1 MCRLTAIITR
11 GEPIL
16 LADVLTRPRRSI
28 IQQSFNCQ
36 ERLPQDDIR
45 NAYQKASLN
54 GDGFGVGWYVTKCSE
69 RASSCT
75 NLSLLRPCEAS
86 QDARNGK
93 KSPEGDA
100 AAATPLSSD
109 DDGGACVFTSL
120 KPAWADRNLYN
131 LAEKISSRLFF
142 AHVRAASSTLGV
154 SQCASCAG
162 GLPSWA
168 VANGSVSTELCCHPF
183 RCGRFLFMHNGQ
195 IGGFNRI
202 RRDLLSLLPDPMF
215 SFAITSSCIDSA
227 CLFAVFLALL
237 PNSPTEPSTHSAMK
251 EAVEQMI
258 ATICWLLDKEKIE
271 EITLINI
278 VVSDGESIVATRF
291 VTNAQEVAYESGKS
305 AIVPDPKGE
314 TSPAMP
320 ASLYF
325 ATGTAW
331 QQQEDKCD
339 EFRMTHKDKRTDI
352 CIVTSEPLTSN
363 PEDWMPVP
371 RNTMILITPAIDL
384 LLYPIA
390 SVGYLP
396 AALRSR
402 LKIGS
407 LAPPQEVFDG
417 QITLRKRL
425 AASLAGKL
433 EEDVVSL
440 LKAAPNSLRG
450 TPAAADELP
459 VMMLHSLE
467 GVVRELARGIEASDG
482 EETEKRLRALELK
495 LKDLEKQMRAAQA
508 QRQTVAAIE
517 DTQSQSPPGPSVS
530 SVGAPP
536 TNLYHADIH
545 SETPG
550 ANQQCYEL
558 LAGSC
563 AILCLESIMIYVTG
577 CNEDTTLNSSSRAE
591 SLVPPVAAK
600 TFVFAGMQ
608 SGEVV
613 IYDATSASVAPISFQ
628 AHVGGVLAMA
638 VHANIFR
645 RGCVSTGRAIA
656 CKDCGSALPEVFLV
670 TGGSDTSLAVWDLS
684 PLIFGGREPRLLS
697 GKRVCLDDPRVSIDA
712 DDLLAVRLTFLPH
725 QGDVLSL
732 LVRDSSNIARTTGSH
747 HDPSTRMCIVE
758 ACKACLQGI
767 RGAMRLDDS
776 FGASS
781 EECAA
786 SPLTSLPFTELHKV
800 QPNPFVD
807 EPECSLLLF
816 IGFQSAKI
824 GAVFL
829 SDLLRYFRH
838 TQVMVSVLANAVS
851 FQPTL
856 QQSLPLSVSRDF
868 ELRTL
873 ASGQL
878 KVQFTGEQER
888 ESLRSLFTGDRQ
900 CPSERP
906 HSAHSPNQHAGYS
919 SVASPCH
926 ASGLAKGDSFRRLLG
941 GFARALRNVTL
952 HASHAATTLWSKK
965 CSRSGRPGCVY
976 PPTGTVYC
984 FTAPHEL
991 EVPLPEGAAA
1001 SASPGTYRV
1010 VTSTSSLKIVA
1021 QPSKQDGGLKIQ
1033 MRFLPFEQ
1041 SGVKRQHSHQSL
1053 VGPWLDESGHN
1064 GFVECLTNCGK
1075 GVICSGGGDGRL
1087 LLWGENG
1094 SLVGELSGHHG
1105 GVLCVAYTEAPVESL
1120 CRDLRSWGC
1129 RDYIQSQSP
1138 QTQSSKESDIT
1149 HSLQGLLF
1157 SGSRDSSI
1165 RVWALEQLVCMQTLN
1180 VHTSEVLALAA
1191 DAARNILISGSA
1203 NGELFVWQLDLM
1215 VVAFQLSL
1223 NASPL
1228 SECGRFTD
1236 VSARHTLK
1244 SGEKQG
1250 VSFTYLLLVSDV
1262 SSLPDSRSPG
1272 ACSTSPTAAGG
1283 RCIGGLQLWAG
1294 RGDGKLGVWNISQR
1308 DLGEEESIADS
1319 YDPAQTATREASLSS
1334 EHAEAR
1340 ALMASDLQGA
1350 STARAEASAGCASV
1364 LQSASMQQRCAA
1376 RGKVRMEDTP
1386 VEGQHGLCSGRVSG
1400 MIITPGAS
1408 MPSLPTLTTG
1418 AGLEPRR
1425 RDFLPLL
1432 AQFVAYKS
1440 ISASR
1445 CPRHVSGCIG
1455 AAKFVAQLFEQALGA
1470 TVDIVWPRRSAAS
1483 SEFHGD
1489 QGESQPHPVVF
1500 GRLGT
1505 NPQRPT
1511 IVFYSHYD
1519 VVSAGSSSS
1528 SSAPASS
1535 DGSEGSASPM
1545 TAAASPTALPRN
1557 SALLAGNQPTARSS
1571 AELNSYADNSRR
1583 RESQTRSSE
1592 WHATGWHTNPWRI
1605 HCKDGYIYGRGVTD
1619 NKGPIICSLLA
1630 VKQFIAEWRRKHR
1643 VNQAAHDQ
1651 GSQLSGTKTASAS
1664 QSPGPPMNDPAIPF
1678 NFVWICE
1685 GDEENGSVGLA
1696 DAVAQKA
1703 SWLQGAHFLI
1713 CNNSYWADDV
1723 TPCLVYGMR
1732 GVLDIRV
1739 EATAATGDGG
1749 YHSGVHGGAVEEPMQ
1764 SLVHLLGRM
1773 YDPATGRVTIPRF
1786 YDAVQPPDYAELQ
1799 RVKVAAESL
1808 ETGWIQD
1815 ASASGVGDPQE
1826 LLRKRWLEPS
1836 MSLLGINASL
1846 KGSCTQAGG
1855 AMRII
1860 PSTASAEVS
1869 LRLVPKQGPKE
1880 VFGLIRD
1887 HLQESFKKTCSASKL
1902 TVQCLRQ
1909 GRCWRA
1915 DLDAPRT
1922 RALYGAAH
1930 AAIKEVWGVE
1940 PLYVREGGSMPAIPF
1955 LADALRRLPGPKGDT
1970 EGSEEIAVCQLPFG
1984 QASDNAHLP
1993 NERLGIRQVEKGVD
2007 VLACTL
2013 EALALRMT
2021 WNN

>member
-11 GEPIL
+11 GDPIL

-36 ERLPQDDIR
+36 ERLRQDDIR

-54 GDGFGVGWYVTKCSE
+54 GDGFGVGWYVTKSSKN
-69 RASSCT
+69 ASPSVSACT
-75 NLSLLRPCEAS
+75 NLSLFGPCGATG
-86 QDARNGK
+86 DGTNGK
-93 KSPEGDA
+93 KTPDA
-100 AAATPLSSD
+100 HAATANPISSV

-154 SQCASCAG
+154 SHCAGCDG

-168 VANGSVSTELCCHPF
+168 VENGSVSTELCCHPF
-183 RCGRFLFMHNGQ
+183 RCGRFLFMHNGNV
-195 IGGFNRI
+195 GGFNRI

-215 SFAITSSCIDSA
+215 SFAITNSCIDSA

-251 EAVEQMI
+251 DAVEQMI
-258 ATICWLLDKEKIE
+258 ATICWLLDREKIE
-271 EITLINI
+271 ETTLINI

-291 VTNAQEVAYESGKS
+291 VTNAQEVAYVSGKS
-305 AIVPDPKGE
+305 SIVPDPTGE
-314 TSPAMP
+314 TSPTMP
-320 ASLYF
+320 PSLYF

-331 QQQEDKCD
+331 QQQEDACD
-339 EFRMTHKDKRTDI
+339 EYRMTHKDKRTDI

-396 AALRSR
+396 SLLRSR
-402 LKIGS
+402 RRSGS
-407 LAPPQEVFDG
+407 VVPPQEIESPSSDR
-417 QITLRKRL
+417 QIALRKCL
-425 AASLAGKL
+425 APSLADKL
-433 EEDVVSL
+433 EEEIAAL
-440 LKAAPNSLRG
+440 LKITSSSSVGTLR
-450 TPAAADELP
+450 AADELP
-459 VMMLHSLE
+459 VIMLRSLE
-467 GVVRELARGIEASDG
+467 GVIRELARATESTDG
-482 EETEKRLRALELK
+482 EEAEKPWRALELK
-495 LKDLEKQMRAAQA
+495 LQGLEKQLRAAQV
-508 QRQTVAAIE
+508 QRQAVAAIE
-517 DTQSQSPPGPSVS
+517 DGQSQSPPGS
-530 SVGAPP
+530 SMCSTGLPQ
-536 TNLYHADIH
+536 TNLYHAELN

-550 ANQQCYEL
+550 TNQQCYEL

-563 AILCLESIMIYVTG
+563 AILCLETILIHVTSYR
-577 CNEDTTLNSSSRAE
+577 EDSKSKSFSRTPSSA
-591 SLVPPVAAK
+591 LPVAAK
-600 TFVFAGMQ
+600 TFVFVGMQ

-656 CKDCGSALPEVFLV
+656 CKNCGSALPEVFLV

-697 GKRVCLDDPRVSIDA
+697 GKRVCLDGPRVSIDA

-732 LVRDSSNIARTTGSH
+732 LVRDSPDCAHTNGSH
-747 HDPSTRMCIVE
+747 HDPSTRTCIVDTCE
-758 ACKACLQGI
+758 ACLQAI
-767 RGAMRLDDS
+767 HAAMRLDDS
-776 FGASS
+776 GGASNVES
-781 EECAA
+781 AA
-786 SPLTSLPFTELHKV
+786 SPLTSLPFADLHKI

-807 EPECSLLLF
+807 EPECNLLLF

-829 SDLLRYFRH
+829 NDLLRYFRH

-851 FQPTL
+851 FQPTQ

-878 KVQFTGEQER
+878 KVQFTGEQEG
-888 ESLRSLFTGDRQ
+888 ESLRSLFTGDPQ
-900 CPSERP
+900 CVAER
-906 HSAHSPNQHAGYS
+906 SQSTHSPTQDESLLAM
-919 SVASPCH
+919 ASPRH
-926 ASGLAKGDSFRRLLG
+926 TSGLAKGESFRCLLA
-941 GFARALRNVTL
+941 GFARALRSVTL

-965 CSRSGRPGCVY
+965 CSLSGRPGCLY

-984 FTAPHEL
+984 FKAPHEL

-1021 QPSKQDGGLKIQ
+1021 QPPKQDGGLKIE

-1064 GFVECLTNCGK
+1064 GFVECLTSCGRR
-1075 GVICSGGGDGRL
+1075 VLCSGGGDGRL

-1105 GVLCVAYTEAPVESL
+1105 GVLCVAYTEVPVESL
-1120 CRDLRSWGC
+1120 CRDLRRWGS
-1129 RDYIQSQSP
+1129 RDHLQVQSP
-1138 QTQSSKESDIT
+1138 QTECSKVPDDVA
-1149 HSLQGLLF
+1149 HSRQGLLF
-1157 SGSRDSSI
+1157 SGSRDRSI
-1165 RVWALEQLVCMQTLN
+1165 RVWALEQLVCIQTLN
-1180 VHTSEVLALAA
+1180 AHSSEVLALAA
-1191 DAARNILISGSA
+1191 DAGRNILISGSA

-1215 VVAFQLSL
+1215 VVAFELNL
-1223 NASPL
+1223 NASPTL
-1228 SECGRFTD
+1228 ADHGRFT
-1236 VSARHTLK
+1236 VGARQSFRPG
-1244 SGEKQG
+1244 SGEDQKRG
-1250 VSFTYLLLVSDV
+1250 VAFTDLLLVSD
-1262 SSLPDSRSPG
+1262 SSCLANHDRGSPGTFPRSPN
-1272 ACSTSPTAAGG
+1272 AAGSKWV
-1283 RCIGGLQLWAG
+1283 GGLQLWAG
-1294 RGDGKLGVWNISQR
+1294 RGDGKLGVWNIGER
-1308 DLGEEESIADS
+1308 DMDEEESIEEP
-1319 YDPAQTATREASLSS
+1319 YDQARAATREASLSS
-1334 EHAEAR
+1334 
-1340 ALMASDLQGA
+1340 DC
-1350 STARAEASAGCASV
+1350 AEASAA
-1364 LQSASMQQRCAA
+1364 SASELKGVSSARADAGIIQRCTTGYKGRIETIPIKAQ
-1376 RGKVRMEDTP
+1376 RGICGSRIK
-1386 VEGQHGLCSGRVSG
+1386 G

-1408 MPSLPTLTTG
+1408 MPSLPPLTTG

-1483 SEFHGD
+1483 SEFDGD
-1489 QGESQPHPVVF
+1489 QGEGQPHPVVF

-1505 NPQRPT
+1505 NPQHPT

-1519 VVSAGSSSS
+1519 VVSAGASAS
-1528 SSAPASS
+1528 SSAPTPS
-1535 DGSEGSASPM
+1535 DGSEGSASPI
-1545 TAAASPTALPRN
+1545 TAAASPTALPRTGV
-1557 SALLAGNQPTARSS
+1557 LPAGTQHSMRCSI
-1571 AELNSYADNSRR
+1571 EADACGDSIKRR
-1583 RESQTRSSE
+1583 DNHAKHSE
-1592 WHATGWHTNPWRI
+1592 WHGTGWHSNPWRI

-1643 VNQAAHDQ
+1643 VNQTAHDQ
-1651 GSQLSGTKTASAS
+1651 CSQPNTTTGSAS
-1664 QSPGPPMNDPAIPF
+1664 QHHAPAKNDHAIPF

-1703 SWLQGAHFLI
+1703 SWLHGTHFLI

-1749 YHSGVHGGAVEEPMQ
+1749 YHSGVHGGSVEEPMQ
-1764 SLVHLLGRM
+1764 RLVHLLGRM
-1773 YDPATGRVTIPRF
+1773 YDPTTGRVTIPGF
-1786 YDAVQPPDYAELQ
+1786 YDAVQAPDYAELQ
-1799 RVKVAAESL
+1799 RIKVAAESV
-1808 ETGWIQD
+1808 ETGWIKD
-1815 ASASGVGDPQE
+1815 AFATGVDSPQE

-1846 KGSCTQAGG
+1846 KGNCAQAGG

-1860 PSTASAEVS
+1860 PSTASAEIS
-1869 LRLVPKQGPKE
+1869 LRLVPNQ
-1880 VFGLIRD
+1880 
-1887 HLQESFKKTCSASKL
+1887 
-1902 TVQCLRQ
+1902 
-1909 GRCWRA
+1909 
-1915 DLDAPRT
+1915 
-1922 RALYGAAH
+1922 
-1930 AAIKEVWGVE
+1930 VWGVE

-1955 LADALRRLPGPKGDT
+1955 LADALRRLPSPKGCT
-1970 EGSEEIAVCQLPFG
+1970 QSSEEIAVCQLPFG

-2007 VLACTL
+2007 VLASTL
-2013 EALALRMT
+2013 EYLAARLHPEG
-2021 WNN
+2021 